1 MRLTRVHLLL
11 PHLMDIREASVAAP
25 AREVRHESRV
35 LAHQKSLLDQT
46 FMVLCGDV
54 SQKRAD
60 ELALQVL
67 AHWRKRPNV
76 LQQDLQRAR
85 HLFRE

>member
-25 AREVRHESRV
+25 ACEIRDEPRV
-35 LAHQKSLLDQT
+35 LANQKRLLDET
-46 FMVLCGDV
+46 FVVLRGDV
-54 SQKRAD
+54 AQKRAD